1 MNKKRRNYI
10 PTVCL
15 WSVAAVLLASCR
27 SAPSAVID
35 SSKEQSIARVE
46 QMEEKAMAALE
57 QWEAAMERA
66 IPQEEREQDYA
77 GSYFDENHTVRI
89 GIVGEENREK
99 YAALVPP
106 DILSAGM
113 LIFETR
119 RFSLKELQ
127 TSYEAVSKALTA
139 DNTLTRATLS
149 IRENCVRITVQKE
162 ADIAPVQAA
171 IAGQTEPVVLAA
183 LSFQVDPNLQP
194 LQLD

>member
-1 MNKKRRNYI
+1 MNKKRRNCI

-27 SAPSAVID
+27 SAPFAVID

-89 GIVGEENREK
+89 GI
-99 YAALVPP
+99 
-106 DILSAGM
+106 
-113 LIFETR
+113 
-119 RFSLKELQ
+119 
-127 TSYEAVSKALTA
+127 
-139 DNTLTRATLS
+139 DNFDL
-149 IRENCVRITVQKE
+149 
-162 ADIAPVQAA
+162 
-171 IAGQTEPVVLAA
+171 
-183 LSFQVDPNLQP
+183 
-194 LQLD
+194 